1 MRNMLSQ
8 IESEGHQYQIF
19 TEATYLKK
27 DDITIIKVNGFVKY
41 INGNLHRKNTT
52 SENSKWYVRTAQL
65 VGFPQ
70 KELKLFNPVELAE
83 YAVVNGIRGE
93 PAFICWVR

>member
-1 MRNMLSQ
+1 MLSQ
-8 IESEGHQYQIF
+8 ADSEGHQYPLF
-19 TEATYLKK
+19 TEATYLKR
-27 DDITIIKVNGFVKY
+27 DDIAIIKVNGFIKS
-41 INGNLHRKNTT
+41 INGNLHQKNTT
-52 SENSKWYVRTAQL
+52 HGWKLL
-65 VGFPQ
+65 VVCKDRSVDWVPR